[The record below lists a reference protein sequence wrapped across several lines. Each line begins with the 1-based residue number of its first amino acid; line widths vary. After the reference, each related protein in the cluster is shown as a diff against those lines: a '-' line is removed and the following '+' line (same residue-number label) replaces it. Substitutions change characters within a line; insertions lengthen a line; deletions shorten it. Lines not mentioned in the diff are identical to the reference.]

1 MIDELME
8 TWEQDDL
15 LMSQILE
22 RQLQRKKEFDISLRG
37 IMDENH
43 VLRTETQDLKR
54 TINEKDNQLKDMKD
68 QRDKADEEFDL
79 LREQVA
85 SLEETNNCQLKE
97 TYHLQTQL
105 QNLESTNTF
114 QMTERARLAELF
126 ENTNKELQSVKK
138 ALETEKAGNLV
149 LSKKVNSVQ
158 RKAEEKN
165 LLLIARCHK
174 AECEAHTAKG
184 LQLEA
189 EKKTTRMEKE
199 LQEIE
204 TRVREW
210 KQVKER
216 ETVIVS
222 KLFRAG

>member
-1 MIDELME
+1 
-8 TWEQDDL
+8 
-15 LMSQILE
+15 MSQILE
-22 RQLQRKKEFDISLRG
+22 RQRQRKKEFDISLQG
-37 IMDENH
+37 VMDENH

-54 TINEKDNQLKDMKD
+54 TINERDNQLKDMKD
-68 QRDKADEEFDL
+68 QRDKADEELDL

-85 SLEETNNCQLKE
+85 SLEETKTCQLKE
-97 TYHLQTQL
+97 MYHLKKRL
-105 QNLESTNTF
+105 QNWNNNNTF
-114 QMTERARLAELF
+114 QIMERARITEQLEK
-126 ENTNKELQSVKK
+126 TNKELQSVKN

-149 LSKKVNSVQ
+149 LSKKVASVQ
-158 RKAEEKN
+158 RKAEEKK
-165 LLLIARCHK
+165 LLLTARCHK
-174 AECEAHTAKG
+174 AESEAQTAKG

-204 TRVREW
+204 NRVREW